1 MNAIDVRQIVKKFGD
16 FTAVNGISF
25 AVEDGEIFGLL
36 GPNGA
41 GKSTLIRMLVTLL
54 PPTAGTAVVNGFDI
68 RKDADGVR
76 KSIGVIPQAMTSDLE
91 LSVEENLIIF
101 AKLYSVPRQKR
112 EKLID
117 ELLEAVEL
125 TKWRTAPVK
134 NLSGG
139 MRRRVEIARGL
150 VHEPRIFF
158 LDEPTTGLDP
168 VSRVAVWEMLT
179 NIKSHR
185 QLTILITTHYMD
197 EADRLCDRKRLAYHD
212 SISRNGGTSRGRCE
226 IALCAKHNAG
236 RRVRPLHRAAVARR
250 AAESLQLRHAAQ
262 TRNAAMN
269 RMLAIIEREM
279 RKFFRSPALM
289 MVSMI
294 FPLVQLI
301 VLGNAFGGKIRD
313 ARVGL
318 VDQDGGTQALRIREA
333 FDSVRANMRTFEP
346 VYYNND
352 KQAMEDVR
360 NGKIQGAVV
369 IPPQYSRRVYEQSQ
383 PRIALIVDNS
393 DNFMSS
399 TLEDELTQITNALNN
414 PTVEPRMLQQ
424 TVLQIVELYPYI
436 EYMKYLLPG
445 SIALAMFVSVMIGGG
460 MLYID
465 DKARGVHEGYLVTP
479 ITKAELV
486 LGLNAASVV
495 KAVMVGVVIT
505 VVGCLLAG
513 VGTLFSFSTALG
525 LLLMIL
531 LTAAALNTMMFLL
544 VVRVDDPLV
553 PRAIFGILNTLLFFP
568 SGAVYPI
575 QAFPWWLRGIARVD
589 PFTFAVHGF
598 KTLLLKEAGLSAI
611 VPDMF

>member
-1 MNAIDVRQIVKKFGD
+1 
-16 FTAVNGISF
+16 
-25 AVEDGEIFGLL
+25 
-36 GPNGA
+36 
-41 GKSTLIRMLVTLL
+41 
-54 PPTAGTAVVNGFDI
+54 
-68 RKDADGVR
+68 
-76 KSIGVIPQAMTSDLE
+76 
-91 LSVEENLIIF
+91 
-101 AKLYSVPRQKR
+101 
-112 EKLID
+112 
-117 ELLEAVEL
+117 
-125 TKWRTAPVK
+125 
-134 NLSGG
+134 
-139 MRRRVEIARGL
+139 
-150 VHEPRIFF
+150 
-158 LDEPTTGLDP
+158 
-168 VSRVAVWEMLT
+168 
-179 NIKSHR
+179 
-185 QLTILITTHYMD
+185 
-197 EADRLCDRKRLAYHD
+197 
-212 SISRNGGTSRGRCE
+212 
-226 IALCAKHNAG
+226 
-236 RRVRPLHRAAVARR
+236 
-250 AAESLQLRHAAQ
+250 
-262 TRNAAMN
+262 MN

-301 VLGNAFGGKIRD
+301 VLGNAFGGKIKD

-318 VDQDGGTQALRIREA
+318 VDQDGGTQALKIREA

-479 ITKAELV
+479 ITKSELV
-486 LGLNAASVV
+486 FGLNAAGAI
-495 KAVMVGVVIT
+495 KAVLTGVIIT
-505 VVGCLLAG
+505 VIGSMLAG
-513 VGTLFSFSTALG
+513 VGTLFNPGTALG
-525 LLLMIL
+525 LIIMIL
-531 LTAAALNTMMFLL
+531 LTSLAFNTMMFLL
-544 VVRVDDPLV
+544 MVRIEDPLV
-553 PRAIFGILNTLLFFP
+553 PRAMFGILNTLLFFP
-568 SGAVYPI
+568 SGSIYPV
-575 QAFPWWLRGIARVD
+575 QAFPWWLRAIAKAD
-589 PFTFAVHGF
+589 PFTYAVHGF
-598 KTLLLKEAGLSAI
+598 KSLLLKETGLSAI
-611 VPDMF
+611 VPDMVYLTVFAVITLSLATPLFKRTL